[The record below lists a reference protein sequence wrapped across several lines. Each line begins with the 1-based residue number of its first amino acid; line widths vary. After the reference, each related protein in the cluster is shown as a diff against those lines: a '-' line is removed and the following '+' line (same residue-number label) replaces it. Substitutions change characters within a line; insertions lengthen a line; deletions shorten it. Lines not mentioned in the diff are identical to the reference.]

1 MNQMFIMHKYKIQS
15 MNEDA
20 TIKIFSKIQS
30 IERDL
35 QVLYHDYFNGVIEE
49 NHFIIMNESTERD
62 LQIHYYIYNLIIQ
75 DARKN

>member
-1 MNQMFIMHKYKIQS
+1 

-30 IERDL
+30 LERDL
-35 QVLYHDYFNGVIEE
+35 QWIYHEYFN
-49 NHFIIMNESTERD
+49 NQLNEDQFLSMINSTDKEMEVY
-62 LQIHYYIYNLIIQ
+62 LYIYNLIIQ

>member
-1 MNQMFIMHKYKIQS
+1 

-30 IERDL
+30 LERDL
-35 QVLYHDYFNGVIEE
+35 QWIYHNYFNGRL
-49 NHFIIMNESTERD
+49 NEDQFMSMIDSTERD
-62 LQIHYYIYNLIIQ
+62 IQIHYYIYDLIIQ

>member
-1 MNQMFIMHKYKIQS
+1 

-30 IERDL
+30 LERDL
-35 QVLYHDYFNGVIEE
+35 QWIYQEYFNAQLNDDQFMAMID
-49 NHFIIMNESTERD
+49 STEKD
-62 LQIHYYIYNLIIQ
+62 IQTHYYIYDLIIQ

>member
-1 MNQMFIMHKYKIQS
+1 

-30 IERDL
+30 LERDL
-35 QVLYHDYFNGVIEE
+35 QWIYYEYFNAQI
-49 NHFIIMNESTERD
+49 NDDQFMAMIDSTERD
-62 LQIHYYIYNLIIQ
+62 IQTHYYIYDLIIQ